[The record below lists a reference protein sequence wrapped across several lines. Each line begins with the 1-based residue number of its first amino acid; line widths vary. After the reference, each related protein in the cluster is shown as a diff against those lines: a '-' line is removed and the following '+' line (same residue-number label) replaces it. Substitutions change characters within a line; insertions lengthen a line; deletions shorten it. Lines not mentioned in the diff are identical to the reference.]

1 MAEINFAKVRTGS
14 QEVYMAG
21 DEINQ
26 TLTLYNRS
34 EYDISSIWLQDTLSE
49 GITYVDRS
57 VYVDGT
63 AYPDAN
69 VVNGFLLPVSVR
81 ASSSATIT
89 YTIAVSDDPPK
100 EASVYSTVNYTANG
114 VQYEGETSNV
124 YKMKLANG
132 EILATMTSNKTGA
145 IQGETITYQLVIENI
160 GTANQTAVKVVD
172 SLPAEVEFVTG
183 SVKING
189 EARSTFNPVT
199 GFTAGNLYAN
209 EKMTITFD
217 TKVL

>member
-69 VVNGFLLPVSVR
+69 VVNGFLLPVNVR
-81 ASSSATIT
+81 AASSATIT

-217 TKVL
+217 AKVL